1 MADSIKN
8 RKRECL
14 GEAIQDVCE
23 IPNLIGIQLDSYKNF
38 LQLDKI
44 GTPEGPNPNEDW
56 NMYSDR
62 RFRWKAKTEI

>member
-44 GTPEGPNPNEDW
+44 GTPEGPNPNEGLE
-56 NMYSDR
+56 YVSCFR
-62 RFRWKAKTEI
+62 RDIHVL

>member
-23 IPNLIGIQLDSYKNF
+23 IPNLIGKFVGYTNF
-38 LQLDKI
+38 CCYLCDVFKAIRQRLN
-44 GTPEGPNPNEDW
+44 TF
-56 NMYSDR
+56 SDHKDTNIKR
-62 RFRWKAKTEI
+62 IR